1 MAVPF
6 KRCKPGRRSAE
17 NFFRF
22 LLFLR
27 FCAGFSGA
35 SLLFSTICTIQAH
48 LGLGLN
54 SYCQSYNGAF
64 YYVNF
69 LATHHNM
76 SFHNE
81 MFLYFVFVQQLFDV
95 FQGYSSR
102 SVFRI
107 FDSLYWRRITVMRPE
122 RSE

>member
-54 SYCQSYNGAF
+54 SYLDDLNR
-64 YYVNF
+64 N
-69 LATHHNM
+69 
-76 SFHNE
+76 
-81 MFLYFVFVQQLFDV
+81 
-95 FQGYSSR
+95 
-102 SVFRI
+102 
-107 FDSLYWRRITVMRPE
+107 SLYADIAAHNRGIVSLPVLW
-122 RSE
+122 